1 MKVESNKVNTLAGEM
16 AGSAYGELMQN
27 CVMYDEADNLY
38 LACFHEE
45 DNAFFKGILLRINKG
60 ETEFEHFLQ
69 RLSQCRRQIADRS
82 ISGREQSLVYARND
96 NADRPA
102 ADKQPGITLTL
113 TTTPSSILPPEPRH
127 A

>member
-1 MKVESNKVNTLAGEM
+1 
-16 AGSAYGELMQN
+16 
-27 CVMYDEADNLY
+27 MYDEADNLY

-60 ETEFEHFLQ
+60 ETEFDT
-69 RLSQCRRQIADRS
+69 SYNGYPNAD
-82 ISGREQSLVYARND
+82 GKLLTVQYLEGNKALVYARND

-102 ADKQPGITLTL
+102 ADKQTRHRRLLL